1 VCVLGG
7 GKREGR
13 EHYSLLLRGLA
24 LVGTAG
30 PNLGVS
36 NYACATMTAVAA
48 VTAMAATETHC
59 EARGDA
65 GVTPP
70 PPPRSAAAR
79 LAYAR

>member
-1 VCVLGG
+1 MGG

-13 EHYSLLLRGLA
+13 EHYSLLLRGPA
-24 LVGTAG
+24 LVRTAG

-48 VTAMAATETHC
+48 VTAMAATETRC

-65 GVTPP
+65 GVT